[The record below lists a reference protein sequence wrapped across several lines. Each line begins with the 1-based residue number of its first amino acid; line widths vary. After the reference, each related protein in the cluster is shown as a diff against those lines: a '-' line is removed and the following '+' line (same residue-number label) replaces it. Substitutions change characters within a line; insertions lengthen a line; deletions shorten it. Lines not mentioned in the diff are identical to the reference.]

1 MQFNKRR
8 MTVEFHEKLKELRSS
23 RGLTQAELAEVLFVS
38 RTAVSKWESGR
49 GYPNIDSL
57 LALSAFFSV
66 PVDELIRTENV
77 LLLAERDKK
86 ETIRAYASALCCAA
100 DMFVLTLL
108 FLPVFGASAVPL
120 LRVTGF
126 APWEKAT
133 LIALVAIT
141 ALNGACGLIVLRF
154 DKPTWLRHRLVTGI
168 ALSVTGAMAF
178 ILAREVYAAILVFAL
193 LLMKGFALF
202 KANKT

>member
-1 MQFNKRR
+1 M
-8 MTVEFHEKLKELRSS
+8 EFHEKLKELRNSK
-23 RGLTQAELAEVLFVS
+23 GLTQAELAEVLFVS

-66 PVDELIRTENV
+66 PVDELMRSENA

-100 DMFVLTLL
+100 DMFALTLL

-120 LRVTGF
+120 LRVTLF

-133 LIALVAIT
+133 FISLAAIT
-141 ALNGACGLIVLRF
+141 ALNGLCGLIVLHF
-154 DKPTWLRHRLVTGI
+154 DKPNWLRHRLVTGI
-168 ALSVTGAMAF
+168 ALSVTGSMAF
-178 ILAREVYAAILVFAL
+178 ILAREVYASMLYFAL
-193 LLMKGFALF
+193 LLVKGFALF
-202 KANKT
+202 KANKV